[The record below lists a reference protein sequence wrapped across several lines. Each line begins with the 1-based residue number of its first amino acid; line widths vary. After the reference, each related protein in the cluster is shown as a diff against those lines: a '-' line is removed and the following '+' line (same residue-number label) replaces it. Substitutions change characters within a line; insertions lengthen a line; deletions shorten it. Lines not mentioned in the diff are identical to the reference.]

1 MNEGAPGRAAQA
13 RLHDGVRDP
22 GLQLVSPGSRSLAR
36 AECTCT
42 TGPTNCADIWRLNIA
57 GFQQLWFNIASAQLG
72 VAGTAK
78 WDAFWGRYDFS
89 SVNNQLYWMIGPPTE
104 GSPLTPTYNAMR
116 LLFHTTVPGWQIVGV
131 EPWEE
136 NDWAVP
142 AYGIEG
148 HTSSDHARE
157 GARGVRRPGRRADDR
172 RARHERPEPERRV
185 DGRPASYSIGGLPA
199 STSFKLALWNATG
212 DGTNSIAG
220 TVTTN
225 AAGVARFEVPLHAA
239 FALTTVPVA

>member
-1 MNEGAPGRAAQA
+1 
-13 RLHDGVRDP
+13 
-22 GLQLVSPGSRSLAR
+22 
-36 AECTCT
+36 
-42 TGPTNCADIWRLNIA
+42 
-57 GFQQLWFNIASAQLG
+57 
-72 VAGTAK
+72 
-78 WDAFWGRYDFS
+78 
-89 SVNNQLYWMIGPPTE
+89 MIGPPTE

-148 HTSSDHARE
+148 HTSSDTPEKELAAYAGPDGE
-157 GARGVRRPGRRADDR
+157 LTILGLDTNGRNLNA
-172 RARHERPEPERRV
+172 ASTAA
-185 DGRPASYSIGGLPA
+185 PAAYSIGGLPA
-199 STSFKLALWNATG
+199 NKAFNLAVWNATG